1 MLFQEI
7 NKKYLNSLDKNKHLK
22 EKKFSQRNHIKPR
35 RDKREG
41 SAERI

>member
-22 EKKFSQRNHIKPR
+22 EKKILSKHIKPR

-41 SAERI
+41 QRI

>member
-22 EKKFSQRNHIKPR
+22 EKKIL
-35 RDKREG
+35 
-41 SAERI
+41 SAESHKATER